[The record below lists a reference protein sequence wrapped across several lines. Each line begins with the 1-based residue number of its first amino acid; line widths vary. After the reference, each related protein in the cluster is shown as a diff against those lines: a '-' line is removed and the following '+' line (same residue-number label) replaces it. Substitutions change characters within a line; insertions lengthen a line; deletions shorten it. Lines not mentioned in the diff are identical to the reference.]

1 MMLQSPFFANKR
13 PKTDDIWWFSCS
25 GQDPQRA
32 QSRAPGLAA
41 QLSPS
46 AWRLFLP
53 PYSAELDL
61 IERPWKV
68 TKRRVLY
75 GRYHP
80 TCRDFQAAIP
90 EVLDALPTTY
100 FQQPVS
106 LITQIQQQFD
116 DVSLMAA
123 QGISSSL
130 Q

>member
-1 MMLQSPFFANKR
+1 MIFGGFLVLD
-13 PKTDDIWWFSCS
+13 KTRKERNP
-25 GQDPQRA
+25 GT
-32 QSRAPGLAA
+32 PGLAA

-46 AWRLFLP
+46 AGIVPAAVLSRTGPHRATLEGHEA
-53 PYSAELDL
+53 S
-61 IERPWKV
+61 R
-68 TKRRVLY
+68 LY

-106 LITQIQQQFD
+106 LMTRIQQQFD

-123 QGISSSL
+123 QVIN
-130 Q
+130 